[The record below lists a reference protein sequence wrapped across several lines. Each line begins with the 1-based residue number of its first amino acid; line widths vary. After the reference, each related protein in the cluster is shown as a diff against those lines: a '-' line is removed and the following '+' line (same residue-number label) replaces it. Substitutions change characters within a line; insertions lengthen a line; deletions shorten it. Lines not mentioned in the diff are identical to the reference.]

1 MVKGI
6 KVVDLG
12 ILINLRATCDLRFS
26 QLGWVESFLEQE
38 LDLPLGGSPSHPSM
52 SPYHNYNF

>member
-1 MVKGI
+1 MVKGT

-12 ILINLRATCDLRFS
+12 ILINLRATYNLKFS
-26 QLGWVESFLEQE
+26 KLGGVESFLEQE

-52 SPYHNYNF
+52 NPYHN

>member
-12 ILINLRATCDLRFS
+12 VLINLRATCDLRFS
-26 QLGWVESFLEQE
+26 QLGGVESFLEQKF
-38 LDLPLGGSPSHPSM
+38 DLPLGESPSHPSM
-52 SPYHNYNF
+52 SPYQN